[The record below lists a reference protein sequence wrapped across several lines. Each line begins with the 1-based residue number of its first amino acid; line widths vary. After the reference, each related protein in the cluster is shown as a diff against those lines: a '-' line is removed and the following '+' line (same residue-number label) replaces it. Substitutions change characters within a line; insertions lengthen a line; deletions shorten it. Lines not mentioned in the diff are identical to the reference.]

1 MMAASR
7 LSPPGEIMKYE
18 QLLTPV
24 ALVLVLIGLSCSDG
38 PVIQQ
43 DVQGDAADALSQD
56 LVVDRI
62 EPEPEVIVLDSGRDT
77 SAELPGDTLFDT
89 VDVTDVD
96 TAIQPG
102 EFGSPCLQNTDC
114 EGGFCVEGVDGLVC
128 TRPCTT
134 DCPDDWLCRAVL
146 LGGDLVSVC
155 VPSGAYICRACTRNA
170 QCANGLCIPIGEDG
184 TYCTRECSDL
194 SPCPENY
201 NCELVT
207 NQENQTQSRQC
218 VPKNGTCS
226 CKAVNDKEER
236 TCAVENTFGTCLGF
250 QTCDVATG
258 WSTCTANQPSAE
270 ACDGVDND
278 CNRIADDNPEL
289 PEGVCQNSVDGVG
302 SCPGSWVCRG
312 ESGWDCVGPLPAV
325 ETCNYLDDDCD
336 GDTDEEFKTDGVL
349 ADFHNCGQ
357 CGVDCEGLI
366 PFAQETACDGTKA
379 VPECIVTK
387 CVLGYVLVDE
397 HTCRPAISSLCVQ
410 CDEDSDCG
418 AGGVDKCLPL
428 LSGDYCGRDC
438 SATGPYGPDCPLGYT
453 CSDFGAGVFQC
464 VPQSGTCE
472 CTMASDGIKRLCE
485 VSNGYGTCQGNE
497 VCDGSIGWVNCSAR
511 TPAPELCDG
520 IDNDCDGLADNDP
533 EQPAEECE
541 KFWTDPE
548 TSLEYRCTASWT
560 CSATQAG
567 KEWVC
572 PAREP
577 SAEVCNNLDDNCDGL
592 IDEAF
597 KLPGT
602 NKYNHIDHCGA
613 CNVSCEG
620 LVPRATMMCDATGP
634 QPRCVVDTCDEGY
647 WKASD
652 LSCQPFPESLCMACA
667 SDAACQIPGDRCLPA
682 DASGSSYCLWDC
694 SVDALRPELDPVRR
708 TCPEGY
714 YCRET
719 NDLGQPLFKCFPN
732 SGACDC
738 IAGDEGQVRVCVTT
752 NSFGQCYGRE
762 SCVPG
767 TGWTACDARVPSAE
781 MCNTQD
787 DDCNGLVDETFPSVG
802 AACTAGTGECLRGGT
817 MVCNPAGDGVECTA
831 VAGSPEAELCDGL
844 DNDCDTSFD
853 EDFTDLGKV
862 CFAGTGECL
871 ASGFY
876 ECRLD
881 GSDTECN
888 AVAGAPELDICDDRD
903 NDCDGAVDE
912 DFVNKGRV
920 CDVGVGECFANGVW
934 VCTGDGTELECDG
947 VPGTPTVELCDG
959 LDNDCDYLIDETWAE
974 KNTVCTVGV
983 GACANTGVFRCTAD
997 LSGVECSVTAG
1008 TPTAELCDGIDNDC
1022 DGEIDEDWTNKGR
1035 ACQEGVGECLDTG
1048 VWVCTGD
1055 LSGVECDAV
1064 QGMPLD
1070 EACDGLDNDCDGSL
1084 DEDFT
1089 NLGRAC
1095 SAGVGECLAAG
1106 VYQCTVDLSGTECN
1120 AVPGTPVAELCDGLD
1135 NNCNGSADETWT
1147 NKGTACQEG
1156 VGACLANGVWACT
1169 GDLSGVECT
1178 ANPGTPTT
1186 ELCDGIDN
1194 NCNGSVDETWTN
1206 KGTACQEGVG
1216 ACLANGV
1223 WACTGDL
1230 SGVECTANPG
1240 TPTTELCDGI
1250 DNNCN
1255 GSVDETWTNKGRA
1268 CQEGVGACFDSGV
1281 WVCRTDKTDV
1291 ECDAE
1296 PGAPTAELC
1305 DGLDN
1310 DCDGSIDEDFTNLG
1324 RACSAG
1330 VGECLAAGVYQC
1342 TVDHSGTECN
1352 AVPGTPVAELCDGL
1366 DNNCNGSA
1374 DETWTNK
1381 GTACQEGVG
1390 ACLANGVWA
1399 CTGDLSGVE
1408 CTANPGTP
1416 SAELCDGI
1424 DNDCDGSA
1432 DETWTNKGTAC
1443 QEGVGACLANGVWAC
1458 TGDLSGVECTANPGI
1473 PSAELCDGI
1482 DNDCDGSADE
1492 TWTNLGRSCQEGQ
1505 GECLDIGVW
1514 VCTAD
1519 HSGVECD
1526 AVAGTPSPEVCD
1538 DLDNDC
1544 DGAIDE
1550 TWTNKGRACQEGV
1563 GECLDTGVW
1572 VCTTDLSGVECD
1584 AVEGMPLPEECDGL
1598 DNDCDGS
1605 IDETW
1610 PEKGTACQEG
1620 VGECQANGVFVCTDD
1635 FSDVECNAVE
1645 GMPLPEVC
1653 DELDNDCDGSADE
1666 DFPTKGSVCFAG
1678 VGACQRSGTME
1689 CSIDGTAL
1697 DCSATPGS
1705 PVTELCDGIDN
1716 DCDALIDETFPTKGT
1731 VCTVGLG
1738 QCVATG
1744 TWQCNPA
1751 QTGVV
1756 CPATPGTPTV
1766 EVCDYLDNDCD
1777 GDTDQT
1783 FKVGGQYA
1791 TDTAC
1796 GNCFTDCTDI
1806 YDLPNA
1812 SGECNTVGV
1821 PVCEMI
1827 CDTNYYDLNDVPDD
1841 GCEFYLDPTAVYV
1854 SHNDS
1859 GAIDDSSCGLAPS
1872 SLGIGQ
1878 HPCLTIQHGITR
1890 AGVLGRTNVLVSN
1903 GLYGEAVTLAAGINV
1918 KGGYRADTWE
1928 RDVDA
1933 TMTTIR
1939 GSSGTTHKTAVTA
1952 SGITTPTLFE
1962 GFIVY
1967 GPTNFTAS
1975 GNSYALYLSNCT
1987 SALTVSKNL
1996 IYGGYGAAGAKGS
2009 NGSDGT
2015 DGVDGVAGENTI
2027 ETNTWSK
2034 STCDGYS
2041 YTPGNLGTAG
2051 DGGSRT
2057 CGSDNVS
2064 GGAGAGAECPSN
2076 NSLQPSGTAG
2086 QPGVS
2091 GGVGGSGGAGG
2102 HDRDSDDC
2110 DGFDT
2115 GGYTATGEPGGDGG
2129 NGTDGTGGA
2138 GCPAGNNGGQV
2149 VSGHWSGFAG
2159 SNGNNGT
2166 PGGGGGGGGAG
2177 GGADV
2182 NSNCSGTDDC
2192 LGGSGGGG
2200 GSGACGGQ
2208 AATSGR
2214 AGGGAF
2220 TIFITFSSPSSSYPV
2235 LTNNQIVRGQ
2245 GGRGGDGGNGGA
2257 GGLGG
2262 DGAPG
2267 GAVSGHWAFAM
2278 GPGGR
2283 GGQGGDG
2290 GHGGGGGGGCG
2301 GVSYGI
2307 FVYNGTGT
2315 HPSYASQNTMEAGGT
2330 GGAGGSGGSSLGN
2343 SGTGGATGASA
2354 DVVFF

>member
-1 MMAASR
+1 
-7 LSPPGEIMKYE
+7 MKYE

-1022 DGEIDEDWTNKGR
+1022 DG
-1035 ACQEGVGECLDTG
+1035 
-1048 VWVCTGD
+1048 
-1055 LSGVECDAV
+1055 
-1064 QGMPLD
+1064 
-1070 EACDGLDNDCDGSL
+1070 
-1084 DEDFT
+1084 
-1089 NLGRAC
+1089 
-1095 SAGVGECLAAG
+1095 
-1106 VYQCTVDLSGTECN
+1106 
-1120 AVPGTPVAELCDGLD
+1120 
-1135 NNCNGSADETWT
+1135 
-1147 NKGTACQEG
+1147 
-1156 VGACLANGVWACT
+1156 
-1169 GDLSGVECT
+1169 
-1178 ANPGTPTT
+1178 
-1186 ELCDGIDN
+1186 
-1194 NCNGSVDETWTN
+1194 
-1206 KGTACQEGVG
+1206 
-1216 ACLANGV
+1216 
-1223 WACTGDL
+1223 
-1230 SGVECTANPG
+1230 
-1240 TPTTELCDGI
+1240 
-1250 DNNCN
+1250 
-1255 GSVDETWTNKGRA
+1255 
-1268 CQEGVGACFDSGV
+1268 
-1281 WVCRTDKTDV
+1281 
-1291 ECDAE
+1291 
-1296 PGAPTAELC
+1296 
-1305 DGLDN
+1305 
-1310 DCDGSIDEDFTNLG
+1310 
-1324 RACSAG
+1324 
-1330 VGECLAAGVYQC
+1330 
-1342 TVDHSGTECN
+1342 
-1352 AVPGTPVAELCDGL
+1352 
-1366 DNNCNGSA
+1366 
-1374 DETWTNK
+1374 
-1381 GTACQEGVG
+1381 
-1390 ACLANGVWA
+1390 
-1399 CTGDLSGVE
+1399 
-1408 CTANPGTP
+1408 
-1416 SAELCDGI
+1416 
-1424 DNDCDGSA
+1424 
-1432 DETWTNKGTAC
+1432 
-1443 QEGVGACLANGVWAC
+1443 
-1458 TGDLSGVECTANPGI
+1458 
-1473 PSAELCDGI
+1473 
-1482 DNDCDGSADE
+1482 
-1492 TWTNLGRSCQEGQ
+1492 
-1505 GECLDIGVW
+1505 
-1514 VCTAD
+1514 
-1519 HSGVECD
+1519 
-1526 AVAGTPSPEVCD
+1526 
-1538 DLDNDC
+1538 
-1544 DGAIDE
+1544 
-1550 TWTNKGRACQEGV
+1550 
-1563 GECLDTGVW
+1563 
-1572 VCTTDLSGVECD
+1572 
-1584 AVEGMPLPEECDGL
+1584 
-1598 DNDCDGS
+1598 
-1605 IDETW
+1605 
-1610 PEKGTACQEG
+1610 
-1620 VGECQANGVFVCTDD
+1620 
-1635 FSDVECNAVE
+1635 
-1645 GMPLPEVC
+1645 
-1653 DELDNDCDGSADE
+1653 
-1666 DFPTKGSVCFAG
+1666 
-1678 VGACQRSGTME
+1678 
-1689 CSIDGTAL
+1689 
-1697 DCSATPGS
+1697 
-1705 PVTELCDGIDN
+1705 
-1716 DCDALIDETFPTKGT
+1716 
-1731 VCTVGLG
+1731 
-1738 QCVATG
+1738 
-1744 TWQCNPA
+1744 
-1751 QTGVV
+1751 
-1756 CPATPGTPTV
+1756 
-1766 EVCDYLDNDCD
+1766 
-1777 GDTDQT
+1777 
-1783 FKVGGQYA
+1783 
-1791 TDTAC
+1791 
-1796 GNCFTDCTDI
+1796 
-1806 YDLPNA
+1806 
-1812 SGECNTVGV
+1812 
-1821 PVCEMI
+1821 
-1827 CDTNYYDLNDVPDD
+1827 
-1841 GCEFYLDPTAVYV
+1841 
-1854 SHNDS
+1854 
-1859 GAIDDSSCGLAPS
+1859 
-1872 SLGIGQ
+1872 
-1878 HPCLTIQHGITR
+1878 
-1890 AGVLGRTNVLVSN
+1890 
-1903 GLYGEAVTLAAGINV
+1903 
-1918 KGGYRADTWE
+1918 
-1928 RDVDA
+1928 
-1933 TMTTIR
+1933 
-1939 GSSGTTHKTAVTA
+1939 
-1952 SGITTPTLFE
+1952 
-1962 GFIVY
+1962 
-1967 GPTNFTAS
+1967 
-1975 GNSYALYLSNCT
+1975 
-1987 SALTVSKNL
+1987 
-1996 IYGGYGAAGAKGS
+1996 
-2009 NGSDGT
+2009 
-2015 DGVDGVAGENTI
+2015 
-2027 ETNTWSK
+2027 
-2034 STCDGYS
+2034 
-2041 YTPGNLGTAG
+2041 
-2051 DGGSRT
+2051 
-2057 CGSDNVS
+2057 
-2064 GGAGAGAECPSN
+2064 
-2076 NSLQPSGTAG
+2076 
-2086 QPGVS
+2086 
-2091 GGVGGSGGAGG
+2091 
-2102 HDRDSDDC
+2102 
-2110 DGFDT
+2110 
-2115 GGYTATGEPGGDGG
+2115 
-2129 NGTDGTGGA
+2129 
-2138 GCPAGNNGGQV
+2138 
-2149 VSGHWSGFAG
+2149 
-2159 SNGNNGT
+2159 
-2166 PGGGGGGGGAG
+2166 
-2177 GGADV
+2177 
-2182 NSNCSGTDDC
+2182 
-2192 LGGSGGGG
+2192 
-2200 GSGACGGQ
+2200 
-2208 AATSGR
+2208 
-2214 AGGGAF
+2214 
-2220 TIFITFSSPSSSYPV
+2220 
-2235 LTNNQIVRGQ
+2235 
-2245 GGRGGDGGNGGA
+2245 
-2257 GGLGG
+2257 
-2262 DGAPG
+2262 
-2267 GAVSGHWAFAM
+2267 
-2278 GPGGR
+2278 
-2283 GGQGGDG
+2283 
-2290 GHGGGGGGGCG
+2290 
-2301 GVSYGI
+2301 
-2307 FVYNGTGT
+2307 
-2315 HPSYASQNTMEAGGT
+2315 
-2330 GGAGGSGGSSLGN
+2330 
-2343 SGTGGATGASA
+2343 
-2354 DVVFF
+2354 